1 MRHILLITSFL
12 FTTLTIFAQEF
23 EQNGIY
29 YNITSTQNL
38 SVEVTRN
45 ASKPYSGDIV
55 IPETVTYKER
65 ILKVTSIGNSAFE
78 NCTMLTS
85 IKLPQTLTTIGYDAF
100 SGCTALTSLII
111 PATVTT
117 IKNRAFCECV
127 AIKNVTY
134 PNAVPNG
141 IPQDAF
147 SKIQFLGTLH
157 VPSGCKEIF
166 QASSFWNYFSEI
178 EDHTLPEPFV
188 PAAKP
193 APANKKEKAQQK
205 AEYKQQ
211 TLAKVNALDTPKSIA
226 KKYYTSVS
234 KLRKLNK
241 ITTSNFRDGQIVRL
255 R

>member
-1 MRHILLITSFL
+1 MRHILFIL
-12 FTTLTIFAQEF
+12 TLLLSTFSAFAQEF
-23 EQNGIY
+23 EQDGIY

-38 SVEVTRN
+38 CVEVTRSQN
-45 ASKPYSGDIV
+45 NPYSGDIV

-65 ILKVTSIGNSAFE
+65 TLKVTSIGNSAFE
-78 NCTMLTS
+78 QCTKLTS
-85 IKLPQTLTTIGYDAF
+85 IKLPQTLNTIGYDAF
-100 SGCTALTSLII
+100 SGCTAMTTIVI
-111 PATVTT
+111 PATVTC
-117 IKNRAFCECV
+117 IKERAFCECLAV
-127 AIKNVTY
+127 KNVTY
-134 PNAVPNG
+134 PNAFPTGVPQN
-141 IPQDAF
+141 AF
-147 SKIQFLGTLH
+147 SKVQYLGTLH

-166 QASSFWNYFSEI
+166 QASPYWNYFAEI
-178 EDHTLPEPFV
+178 EDQTLPEPFV

-211 TLAKVNALDTPKSIA
+211 TLAKVTSVDTPKSIA

-241 ITTSNFRDGQIVRL
+241 ITATNFRDGQIVRL